1 MTSEP
6 NLSRTT
12 HSHGTSATRGART
25 SSSGCTGSRNA
36 QTPQSG
42 GDGAR
47 QDLGTRYR
55 TRRIPRYSAAI
66 NVYQFQSLKMQRSM
80 ACESSLEFDHL
91 FYLERDRAVARYQV
105 QPVTVSYLHRG
116 RMRSYTPDVLIV
128 RRDGSLLLREV
139 KPCKKLEKTELQEK
153 LLAIRAACLER
164 GVGFEVVTDRHIRC
178 QPLLATLRTLYRHA
192 GAKVTPSTSATFLS
206 AVGEKGS
213 VTLGEAYEL
222 CDRLGVTQS
231 TPLHLMFHGQLQW
244 LHDQPLSKDLMLDV
258 TQEALPSNG
267 K

>member
-1 MTSEP
+1 M
-6 NLSRTT
+6 
-12 HSHGTSATRGART
+12 
-25 SSSGCTGSRNA
+25 
-36 QTPQSG
+36 
-42 GDGAR
+42 
-47 QDLGTRYR
+47 RYR

-91 FYLERDRAVARYQV
+91 FYLERDKTVAQYQV

-128 RRDGSLLLREV
+128 REDGSLLLREV
-139 KPCKKLEKTELQEK
+139 KPHKKLENCELKEK
-153 LLAIRAACLER
+153 LLAVRAACLDR
-164 GVGFEVVTDRHIRC
+164 GVGFEVVTDEHIRC

-192 GAKVTPSTSATFLS
+192 GKKDSRATGGTFLC
-206 AVGEKGS
+206 AVGENGS

-222 CDRLGVTQS
+222 CDRLEISRS
-231 TPLHLMFHGQLQW
+231 TPLALMFHGQLQW
-244 LHDQPLSKDLMLDV
+244 LHDKPLSKDLKLDV
-258 TQEALPSNG
+258 TQEALPSSG